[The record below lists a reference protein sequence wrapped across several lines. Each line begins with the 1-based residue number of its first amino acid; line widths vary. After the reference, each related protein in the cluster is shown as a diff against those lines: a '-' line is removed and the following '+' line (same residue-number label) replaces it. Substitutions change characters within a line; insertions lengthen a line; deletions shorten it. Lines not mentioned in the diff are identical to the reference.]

1 MKYTTALLG
10 LAALASAQDTVE
22 KVEVSAVTPSTA
34 ATATTTGSAPLFSA
48 SAGFKLDINGGKVNS
63 TLNDLLDGDDSDSDD
78 ESDDKKKSGAG
89 EPVLGRG
96 GMMGSVMAGVVAVG
110 AAIIL

>member
-22 KVEVSAVTPSTA
+22 KVEVSAVTPSNNVA
-34 ATATTTGSAPLFSA
+34 ATTTGSAPLFSA
-48 SAGFKLDINGGKVNS
+48 SAGFKLDINGGKINS
-63 TLNDLLDGDDSDSDD
+63 TLNDLINDDSDSDD
-78 ESDDKKKSGAG
+78 EDNKPKSGAG
-89 EPVLGRG
+89 DVLGRSN
-96 GMMGSVMAGVVAVG
+96 MMGSVMAGVVAVG